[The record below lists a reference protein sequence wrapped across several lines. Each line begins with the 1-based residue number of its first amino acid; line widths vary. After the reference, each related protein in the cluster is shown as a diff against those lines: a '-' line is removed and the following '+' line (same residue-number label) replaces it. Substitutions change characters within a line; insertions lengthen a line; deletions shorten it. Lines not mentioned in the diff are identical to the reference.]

1 MNTRST
7 LWRVAGFAF
16 LGINLGCGILAATTG
31 EWSHAA
37 VHIGLLIGAYV
48 AWPFAARATE
58 QDFSDAQRDDQ
69 RVEYLQQSVDAI
81 ALEVERL
88 GEAQRYAEKLNA
100 ERSEK
105 PDRES

>member
-1 MNTRST
+1 MTLKSR
-7 LWRVAGFAF
+7 LWRIAGVLF
-16 LGINLGCGILAATTG
+16 LFINLAGGIWAAATG

-48 AWPFAARATE
+48 AWPFAARAT
-58 QDFSDAQRDDQ
+58 QDDFEEGRATDQ

-88 GEAQRYAEKLNA
+88 GEAQRYKDKLRA
-100 ERSEK
+100 ERGET
-105 PDRES
+105 PEP

>member
-7 LWRVAGFAF
+7 LWRIAGVAF
-16 LGINLGCGILAATTG
+16 LAINLGGGIWAATTG

-58 QDFSDAQRDDQ
+58 PDLSDARPADQ

-88 GEAQRYAEKLNA
+88 GEAQRYAERLKA
-100 ERSEK
+100 QRVEK
-105 PDRES
+105 PERDS

>member
-7 LWRVAGFAF
+7 LWRVAGVAF
-16 LGINLGCGILAATTG
+16 LVINLGGGIWAATTG

-48 AWPFAARATE
+48 AWPFAARAT
-58 QDFSDAQRDDQ
+58 QPDLSDEPPADQ

-88 GEAQRYAEKLNA
+88 GEAQRYAEKLKA
-100 ERSEK
+100 QRVEK

>member
-16 LGINLGCGILAATTG
+16 LAINLGGGILAATTS

-58 QDFSDAQRDDQ
+58 QDFSDTPRDDQ

-88 GEAQRYAEKLNA
+88 GEAQRYAEKLKS

-105 PDRES
+105 PERES